1 MKNHLVLFASKI
13 NTTHIQI
20 VLMLIVL
27 AMLVVGAGA
36 IDDFGGIGRK

>member
-13 NTTHIQI
+13 NMTHIQI
-20 VLMLIVL
+20 ALMLVIL

-36 IDDFGGIGRK
+36 IDDFGGIARR

>member
-13 NTTHIQI
+13 NMTHIQI